1 VLPRSDKRPR
11 SCFSNVD
18 LGGLLLYHVGRRR
31 AYLEWYELDGIKE
44 AWLRYLAAERE
55 ALMLRA
61 NGLLAYALSGVQ
73 PGESK
78 DDLERMASKDE
89 RLAREGLLR
98 LLAENGSVSLKH
110 IDDLTPDDVAARRRA
125 ETQLLGFLR
134 ERTYGHLERSGRRLF
149 PRSRD

>member
-1 VLPRSDKRPR
+1 M
-11 SCFSNVD
+11 
-18 LGGLLLYHVGRRR
+18 
-31 AYLEWYELDGIKE
+31 EWYELDGNKE

-55 ALMLRA
+55 ALLLRA
-61 NGLLAYALSGVQ
+61 NGLLAHALSGVQ

-78 DDLERMASKDE
+78 EDLERMAADDE

-98 LLAENGSVSLKH
+98 LLSEDGSVILKH
-110 IDDLTPDDVAARRRA
+110 IDELTPGDVAARRRA

-149 PRSRD
+149 RPPRN

>member
-1 VLPRSDKRPR
+1 
-11 SCFSNVD
+11 
-18 LGGLLLYHVGRRR
+18 
-31 AYLEWYELDGIKE
+31 LEWYELDGNKE

-61 NGLLAYALSGVQ
+61 NGLLSLALSAVQ

-78 DDLERMASKDE
+78 EDLERMAAEDE

-98 LLAENGSVSLKH
+98 LIAENGSVSLKH

-134 ERTYGHLERSGRRLF
+134 MRTYGHLERSGRRLF
-149 PRSRD
+149 RSPRD

>member
-1 VLPRSDKRPR
+1 M
-11 SCFSNVD
+11 
-18 LGGLLLYHVGRRR
+18 
-31 AYLEWYELDGIKE
+31 EWYELDGIKE

-134 ERTYGHLERSGRRLF
+134 ERTYGHLERSGRRFF